1 MKVKFIYKALLLL
14 VAFIMYQSVVFA
26 QNSNCISSV
35 KASGW
40 QIFEQNNV
48 GIGAITTAVY
58 FGVNNSLPTLTYKW
72 FVNSVDE
79 NQGGILLPYATSS
92 KYVPSSSTI
101 GTFYYYCV
109 VSGGAGAC
117 GLNSNVSNTVKI
129 EVKPLSNSFIQK
141 THN

>member
-1 MKVKFIYKALLLL
+1 MKIKITNYKMLLFVTFTML
-14 VAFIMYQSVVFA
+14 QSIVFA

-58 FGVNNSLPTLTYKW
+58 FGIDNSLPVLAYKW
-72 FVNSVDE
+72 FVNTVDE
-79 NQGGILLPYATSS
+79 NHGGTLLPYATNS
-92 KYVPSSSTI
+92 KYVPSSSTV
-101 GTFYYYCV
+101 GVFYYYCV

-129 EVKPLSNSFIQK
+129 EVKPISNTFIKK
-141 THN
+141 TP